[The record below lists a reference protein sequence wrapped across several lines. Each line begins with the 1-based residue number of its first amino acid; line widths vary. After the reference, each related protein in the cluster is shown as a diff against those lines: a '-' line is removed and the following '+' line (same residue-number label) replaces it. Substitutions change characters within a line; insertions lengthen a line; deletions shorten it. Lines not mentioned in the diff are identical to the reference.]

1 MMEVSSRNVGFSC
14 SVRFPFLVATVA
26 PGTPTPTIR
35 ERTCALGE
43 DVTLSGAEGIRPSRP
58 SGRIR
63 LHLGRSR
70 TSGQSPSRPIERPAP
85 CGGSHFDDRAMSVI
99 CHRDLASDGGEFL
112 WETF

>member
-14 SVRFPFLVATVA
+14 SVRFPFLVATLA

-43 DVTLSGAEGIRPSRP
+43 DVTLSGPGRIRASRP

-63 LHLGRSR
+63 LRLARSPASGHL
-70 TSGQSPSRPIERPAP
+70 
-85 CGGSHFDDRAMSVI
+85 CGLEDPEGGGMDPFSLGGPYADR
-99 CHRDLASDGGEFL
+99 C
-112 WETF
+112 